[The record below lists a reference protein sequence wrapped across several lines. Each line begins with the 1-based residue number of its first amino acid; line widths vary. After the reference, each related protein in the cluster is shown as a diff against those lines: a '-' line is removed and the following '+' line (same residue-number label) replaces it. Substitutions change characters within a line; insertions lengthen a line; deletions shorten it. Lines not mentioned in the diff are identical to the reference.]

1 MKGAAMRKEPHTFP
15 DRNIFYWN
23 LILRRDGMI
32 YVRFPGRGI
41 KQVIPKT
48 FPADENLNKSDF
60 PN

>member
-48 FPADENLNKSDF
+48 FPADENCE
-60 PN
+60 